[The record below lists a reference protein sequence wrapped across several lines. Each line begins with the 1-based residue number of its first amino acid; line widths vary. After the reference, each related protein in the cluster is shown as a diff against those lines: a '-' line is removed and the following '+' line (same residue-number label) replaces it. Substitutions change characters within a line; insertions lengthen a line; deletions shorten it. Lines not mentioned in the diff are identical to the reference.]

1 MRQMMLRTYVSEEV
15 ALRERVT
22 LVGMTDVPMSV
33 YGFND
38 EEVALLLRRLTEHGF
53 LGSSGCAYY
62 LRHRNGDV
70 RALHM
75 STPTC
80 DVSEVRNELLAWVRR
95 ELAFEAELNAAIQK
109 HAADGTLREM
119 LVVQDAMLPEEGY
132 PEEAI
137 PRRFMV
143 SPKSPAGQMARLR
156 SGADMEA
163 LMEPVIRL
171 ADEEENAR
179 ARAAYL
185 ACSYKRLASKR
196 GATPRVY
203 EPYIQDEE
211 TLAHAKLALENEEK
225 ARWGRR

>member
-1 MRQMMLRTYVSEEV
+1 MQQMMLRTYVSEEV
-15 ALRERVT
+15 ALRGRVT
-22 LVGMTDVPMSV
+22 LVGMTDVQMSV

-38 EEVALLLRRLTEHGF
+38 EEVALLLRRLREVGIQHR
-53 LGSSGCAYY
+53 SQSIYY
-62 LRHRNGDV
+62 LRHRDGES

-80 DVSEVRNELLAWVRR
+80 DVREVRSELLVWVRG

-119 LVVQDAMLPEEGY
+119 LAVQDVTVPEEGY

-143 SPKSPAGQMARLR
+143 SPKSPAGMMLR
-156 SGADMEA
+156 HRADVKA
-163 LMEPVIRL
+163 LMDPVIRL

-179 ARAAYL
+179 AKAAYL
-185 ACSYKRLASKR
+185 ACSYKRLASKSR
-196 GATPRVY
+196 SVPCVY
-203 EPYIQDEE
+203 DPYIQDEE
-211 TLAHAKLALENEEK
+211 TLAHAKLALENEQK
-225 ARWGRR
+225 ARWGR